1 MKTFGKVFIKKYYM
15 ILIVL
20 FILVVIHKI
29 LKYVYKPGY
38 IILKNLIE
46 QKEIDYVLYLWERKD
61 YSKIKDIFMNNRNV
75 ERRLPEDCMLID
87 YSYIIEDSSIHTYHR
102 DYTSSKNCNN
112 LKYPSY
118 RI

>member
-1 MKTFGKVFIKKYYM
+1 
-15 ILIVL
+15 
-20 FILVVIHKI
+20 
-29 LKYVYKPGY
+29 
-38 IILKNLIE
+38 
-46 QKEIDYVLYLWERKD
+46 
-61 YSKIKDIFMNNRNV
+61 MNNRNV